1 MDHST
6 TERMAEN
13 LLPYFNNS
21 LKFSDSIINAKDDL
35 HVLSSRLILLVFI
48 YTTIHVL
55 KCATTHVLK
64 SKMFVNIVIPIR
76 IDKS

>member
-6 TERMAEN
+6 TERMEEN

-35 HVLSSRLILLVFI
+35 HVLSSLILLDSLYFNCMQQ
-48 YTTIHVL
+48 L
-55 KCATTHVLK
+55 LC
-64 SKMFVNIVIPIR
+64 
-76 IDKS
+76 

>member
-35 HVLSSRLILLVFI
+35 HVLSSLILLVLLYFNFMLQLM
-48 YTTIHVL
+48 Y
-55 KCATTHVLK
+55 
-64 SKMFVNIVIPIR
+64 
-76 IDKS
+76 

>member
-35 HVLSSRLILLVFI
+35 HVLSSLIFTGFILLQL
-48 YTTIHVL
+48 H
-55 KCATTHVLK
+55 ATTYVPNCK
-64 SKMFVNIVIPIR
+64 VAV
-76 IDKS
+76 

>member
-35 HVLSSRLILLVFI
+35 HVLSSLILLVLLYFN
-48 YTTIHVL
+48 
-55 KCATTHVLK
+55 CMLK
-64 SKMFVNIVIPIR
+64 SEMLLKPSIGILR
-76 IDKS
+76 KIDKS